1 MEAAVKATGNIST
14 AEIWVVAGLGI
25 TGLSVVRHLHRLGL
39 DFTVWDTR
47 AQPPALETFRRE
59 FPKVDHVFGEAD
71 PEILSKASFV
81 VASPGL
87 SLELPALRRA
97 RGAGARILGDVELFA
112 REVRAPVAA
121 ITGSNGKS
129 TVTMLVGEMAR
140 GAGRRVAVGGNIGTP
155 ALDLLQTAETD
166 LYVLELSSFQLDT
179 TESFRAEAA
188 AVLNVSA
195 DHLDRYTSLA
205 DYASSK
211 GRIYAGAGYK
221 IVNLDDPLA
230 ASLAGADGPRIGFTL
245 SAPAPG
251 DYGIRCLDGDDWIA
265 RGDEALM
272 PVTDLRLSGRH
283 NVANLL
289 AALALGEAVGLERG
303 AMLEAAKHFPGLAH
317 RCQFVGDVGGVHWI
331 NDSKGTNPGA
341 TLAAITGLRGPLV
354 LIAGGDGKGA
364 DFDALRGVLAEKVRA
379 CVLIGR
385 DAPRLRA
392 SWEGSTAL
400 FDATDMHDAVRMA
413 FELAQPGDTVL
424 LSPACASLDMYSSY
438 AARGEAF
445 MRAVERLEI

>member
-1 MEAAVKATGNIST
+1 MEAAVKTTENMST
-14 AEIWVVAGLGI
+14 AQTWVVAGLGI
-25 TGLSVVRHLHRLGL
+25 TGLSVVRHLRRHGL

-47 AQPPALETFRRE
+47 AQPPALERFRRE
-59 FPKVDHVFGEAD
+59 FPEVDHILGQTD
-71 PEILSKASFV
+71 PEILSKASYV

-97 RGAGARILGDVELFA
+97 RAAGARILGDVELFA
-112 REVRAPVAA
+112 REARSPVVA

-129 TVTMLVGEMAR
+129 TVTTLVGEMAR

-155 ALDLLQTAETD
+155 ALDLLQIPEAD

-179 TESFRAEAA
+179 TESLRAEAA

-195 DHLDRYTSLA
+195 DHLDRYASIA

-211 GRIYAGAGYK
+211 ARIYAGAGCR

-230 ASLAGADGPRIGFTL
+230 ASLAGTGGPRIGFGL
-245 SAPAPG
+245 GAPAPG
-251 DYGIRCLDGDDWIA
+251 DYGIRCVDGEDWIA
-265 RGDEALM
+265 RGDETLL
-272 PVTDLRLSGRH
+272 PVTALRLRGRH
-283 NVANLL
+283 NVGNLL
-289 AALALGEAVGLERG
+289 AALALSEAVGLERG
-303 AMLEAAKHFPGLAH
+303 AVLEVARHFPGLAH

-341 TLAAITGLRGPLV
+341 TLAALTGLRGPLV

-364 DFDALRGVLAEKVRA
+364 NFDGLREVLAEKVRA

-413 FELAQPGDTVL
+413 FELAQPGDSVL
-424 LSPACASLDMYSSY
+424 LSPACASLDMFSGY

-445 MRAVERLEI
+445 MRAVERLEP